1 MTKWEGLLPIGSVVI
16 LNNGEKKL
24 MIVGQSQT
32 PAGEPEKIFDY
43 SAVLYPQG
51 FYDRNNTYL
60 FNHEDIKKIYYIGYM
75 DDMEIA
81 YMETLEPIH
90 KGMQSGEIT
99 LEEAD
104 RMVEEVMRDRKK
116 EGF

>member
-1 MTKWEGLLPIGSVVI
+1 
-16 LNNGEKKL
+16 
-24 MIVGQSQT
+24 
-32 PAGEPEKIFDY
+32 
-43 SAVLYPQG
+43 
-51 FYDRNNTYL
+51 
-60 FNHEDIKKIYYIGYM
+60 
-75 DDMEIA
+75 
-81 YMETLEPIH
+81 METLEPIH